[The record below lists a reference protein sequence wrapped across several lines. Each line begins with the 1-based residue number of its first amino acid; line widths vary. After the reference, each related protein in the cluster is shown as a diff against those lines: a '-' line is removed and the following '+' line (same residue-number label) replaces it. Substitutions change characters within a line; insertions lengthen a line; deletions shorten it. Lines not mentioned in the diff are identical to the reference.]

1 METEKEQIIEKIKIL
16 SLQKRN
22 AVFRIAAANGLYPGQ
37 LPILEY
43 IIDNEGCTQKE
54 IAKKMRVSPA
64 SIASSTKRLQR
75 SGLIQK
81 KVDEGNLRQNMLFVT
96 EKGREL
102 AENCRNELSLFQD
115 AFFDGFSEEELTR
128 LSDILDHINRNISQG
143 AKYHSKSFNH

>member
-1 METEKEQIIEKIKIL
+1 
-16 SLQKRN
+16 
-22 AVFRIAAANGLYPGQ
+22 
-37 LPILEY
+37 
-43 IIDNEGCTQKE
+43 
-54 IAKKMRVSPA
+54 MRVSPA

-143 AKYHSKSFNH
+143 ARYHSKSSNH